1 MQRILITPG
10 DPAGIGLDLALE
22 VLNHQTDI
30 ELVLICDPALLTAR
44 AELLH
49 RTIRVLEI
57 DLTDAPAATESDV
70 IKVVS
75 VPAAVP
81 AVPGQPD
88 ARNSHYVIAC
98 LDLAS
103 DACQSGQA
111 DALVTGPINKAVIND
126 ANIAFTGHTEHLQR
140 HCGVE
145 QVVMMLATANLKV
158 ALVTTHLPLKAV
170 SDAITRDRIDQ
181 VLAILLAGLQKDFGL
196 AKPRILV
203 AGLNPHAGENGYLG
217 DEEIKVISPALD
229 HWRAQGASLIGPL
242 PADTLFTEHW
252 LSQSDAVLAMY
263 HDQGLPVLKH
273 AGFGQA
279 VNITLGLPIVRTSV
293 DHGTAYDLAGKGTCH
308 SGSFLQAIAFAR
320 TMAQSRTKQTV
331 TPQ

>member
-22 VLNHQTDI
+22 VLDHHTDV

-44 AELLH
+44 AAHLNRPMRL
-49 RTIRVLEI
+49 LEI
-57 DLTDAPAATESDV
+57 DLADTPVPTESGV

-75 VPAAVP
+75 VQAAVP
-81 AVPGQPD
+81 AIPGHPD
-88 ARNSHYVIAC
+88 SRNSHYVIAC
-98 LDLAS
+98 LNLAS
-103 DACQSGQA
+103 DACQSGHA
-111 DALVTGPINKAVIND
+111 DALVTGPINKAIIND
-126 ANIAFTGHTEHLQR
+126 AGIAFTGHTEHLQR
-140 HCGVE
+140 RCGVE
-145 QVVMMLATANLKV
+145 QVVMMLATGSLKV
-158 ALVTTHLPLKAV
+158 ALLTTHLPLRDV
-170 SDAITRDRIDQ
+170 PDAITKTRIDQ
-181 VLAILLAGLQKDFGL
+181 ILAILLTGLQQDFGL
-196 AKPRILV
+196 PRPRILV

-217 DEEIKVISPALD
+217 KEESLIITPALD
-229 HWRAQGASLIGPL
+229 QWRAQGAAIIGPL

-320 TMAQSRTKQTV
+320 TMAHARATQSV
-331 TPQ
+331 